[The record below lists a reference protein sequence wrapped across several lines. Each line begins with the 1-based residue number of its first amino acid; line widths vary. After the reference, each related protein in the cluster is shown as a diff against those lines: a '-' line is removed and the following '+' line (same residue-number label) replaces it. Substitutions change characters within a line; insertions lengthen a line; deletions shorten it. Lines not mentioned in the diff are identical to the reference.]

1 MIWIDTEYNDNQVL
15 MLIALKGDAYSYFDL
30 RDNTDKTLLEEYLR
44 DNQEEV
50 FASYAV
56 HAEITALLRCGIA
69 VDNVKC
75 IDLMAEC
82 RMITMSHKK
91 YFTQDG
97 TLLGQVKCLLGK
109 DVTKD
114 REEKDKM
121 RDLILG
127 AESWTNEEWE
137 SIMLYCYSDLAELE
151 ALFKKVVEIHYE
163 ENHPY
168 TLQHALDRGEY
179 VRMSAEMDYASKG
192 FPVYGDAVETI
203 FSNKDQVKTN
213 IIFSLPNYWKVCYER
228 KGGKW
233 TLKKKQIE
241 ELIRIRGWKD
251 WRRTETGM
259 PILKEDYL
267 KELSLI
273 IPEVSS
279 LRTAI
284 KSLNTLNSA
293 DLREQVVDGYI
304 KPKTFAFTAVTGR
317 NGLKPTAGYLL
328 NLPAWLRRIIN
339 PHPDMYLA
347 GFDWSQQ
354 EIAVAAALSGDT
366 KLLEAYQTGDIYL
379 ALGKMSGHIPE
390 DGTKSSHKKQRD
402 LFKALQ
408 LGLGYGKGVQSLG
421 YDIWGIMQEDGMS
434 LIDAKIKAQEIF
446 NWHKRT
452 FNTYWEWNN
461 KLISQARSNG
471 WIESLD
477 GWTEW
482 VSRMT
487 KDTQLKNFPSQ
498 ANGAVMLR
506 IATKKLYVAWKKGEL
521 PPLLCSQ
528 HDAVWYNIE
537 PQFKEDHSKK
547 ISEIFKISSIE
558 TIGVHV
564 RSDEKLFGMG
574 KEYLP
579 DNYDQHHAK
588 IWDLAMEVGSK
599 DVNLV

>member
-1 MIWIDTEYNDNQVL
+1 MIFLDTEYNEEQVL
-15 MLIALKGDAYSYFDL
+15 MLIALKEDIYSYFDL
-30 RDNTDKTLLEEYLR
+30 RGNKDKSLLEEYLKE
-44 DNQEEV
+44 NQEEI
-50 FASYAV
+50 FASYAI
-56 HAEITALLRCGIA
+56 HAEITALLRCGIE
-69 VDNVKC
+69 VSSIKC
-75 IDLMAEC
+75 VDLMAEC

-97 TLLGQVKCLLGK
+97 SLLGQVSCLLGK
-109 DVTKD
+109 NVSEDRKQKD
-114 REEKDKM
+114 LM

-127 AESWTNEEWE
+127 QQSWTDDEWD
-137 SIMLYCYSDLAELE
+137 SIMLYCYSDIADLKE
-151 ALFKKVVEIHYE
+151 LFKKVVSIHHQ

-168 TLQHALDRGEY
+168 TLKQATDRGEY
-179 VRMSAEMDYASKG
+179 VRMSAEMDYASLG
-192 FPVYGDAVETI
+192 FPVYGDSVEKI
-203 FSNKDQVKTN
+203 FSNKAQVKTN
-213 IIFSLPNYWKVCYER
+213 IIFNLPPYWRICYE
-228 KGGKW
+228 KKAGKW

-241 ELIRIRGWKD
+241 ELITARGWVE
-251 WRRTETGM
+251 WRRTETGL
-259 PILKEDYL
+259 PVLKEDYL

-273 IPEVSS
+273 IPEVAV

-293 DLREQVVDGYI
+293 DLRDQVVGGYI

-339 PHPDMYLA
+339 PHPGMYLA
-347 GFDWSQQ
+347 GYDWSQQ
-354 EIAVAAALSGDT
+354 EIAVAAALSGDQ

-390 DGTKSSHKKQRD
+390 DGTKKTHKKQRD

-408 LGLGYGKGVQSLG
+408 LGLGYGKGVNSLG

-434 LIDAKIKAQEIF
+434 LLDAKAKAQEIF

-452 FNTYWEWNN
+452 FSVYWEWNN
-461 KLISQARSNG
+461 KLIVQARMNG

-482 VSRMT
+482 VGRMT

-506 IATKKLYVAWKKGEL
+506 IATKKLYHAWREGRL

-528 HDAVWYNIE
+528 HDAVWYNLIPSQLE
-537 PQFKEDHSKK
+537 AQNA
-547 ISEIFKISSIE
+547 EIFKILDEASIE
-558 TIGVHV
+558 TIGILVK
-564 RSDEKLFGMG
+564 SDEKLFGMG
-574 KEYLP
+574 KEYVP
-579 DNYDQHHAK
+579 ENYDQHHAK
-588 IWDLAMEVGSK
+588 IWDLALNSGSNSV
-599 DVNLV
+599 DLV